1 MIRTVQIHSRVSQT
15 VAAAAK
21 SPQSCPTLCDPIDS
35 SPPGFPVPGIL
46 QARTL
51 EWVAISLSN
60 TWKWKVKVKLL
71 SRVWLLATPWTAAY
85 QAPPSMG
92 FSRQEYWS
100 GVPLN
105 EHLNVCSIMDVFTQL
120 KARGFW
126 ISLSC
131 TLWQSESSVLD
142 KGDPEGL
149 PLNKYHKFC
158 CCLVAKLCPSLC
170 DPINCST
177 PGFPVPQHLLEFA
190 QIHVH
195 WISDAVQPSHPLSP
209 STSSTFNF
217 SHHQG
222 LFQWFGSFHQVA
234 KVLELQH
241 QSFQWLFRVDFLQD
255 WLV

>member
-1 MIRTVQIHSRVSQT
+1 MDGEAWWAAVYGVAQSR
-15 VAAAAK
+15 
-21 SPQSCPTLCDPIDS
+21 
-35 SPPGFPVPGIL
+35 
-46 QARTL
+46 
-51 EWVAISLSN
+51 
-60 TWKWKVKVKLL
+60 
-71 SRVWLLATPWTAAY
+71 
-85 QAPPSMG
+85 
-92 FSRQEYWS
+92 
-100 GVPLN
+100 
-105 EHLNVCSIMDVFTQL
+105 TQL

-131 TLWQSESSVLD
+131 TLWQSEYSVLD

-149 PLNKYHKFC
+149 SLNKYHKFC

-177 PGFPVPQHLLEFA
+177 PGFPVPQHLPEFA